1 MYSAFTSCSQLAT
14 LKIYWKL
21 ALVSIL
27 GIPLAGF
34 GAALLAILM
43 LHSEL
48 NKSANYQQF
57 RDIMAS
63 IVIPTICSAGIYFAL
78 LSLALGIL
86 D

>member
-1 MYSAFTSCSQLAT
+1 
-14 LKIYWKL
+14 
-21 ALVSIL
+21 
-27 GIPLAGF
+27 
-34 GAALLAILM
+34 LM

-63 IVIPTICSAGIYFAL
+63 IVIPTICSVGIYFAL